1 MSDDSS
7 QTAHDDFLEALSEG
21 EGYFLECPSGHAS
34 LPPRYACPECG
45 ATDLVERPLPESG
58 TITASTVIR
67 VPAPAFA
74 DEAPYVLAIAEF
86 GPVRLTGKLLGV
98 DPDEEDVEPGTP
110 VSVTT
115 DRVGEEDVIAFEL
128 R

>member
-1 MSDDSS
+1 MSDESVM
-7 QTAHDDFLEALSEG
+7 TAHDDFLEALADG
-21 EGYFLECPSGHAS
+21 QGYSLECPSGHAS
-34 LPPRYACPECG
+34 LPPRYGCPKCA
-45 ATDLVERPLPESG
+45 ATDLEERPLPESG

-86 GPVRLTGKLLGV
+86 GPIKLTGKLLEV
-98 DPDEEDVEPGTP
+98 DPDEETIESGTP

-115 DRVGEEDVIAFEL
+115 DRVDGEHVIAFEL